1 MIVAGA
7 CVVSVILTAIG
18 TWRFL
23 TEQRRLGARVES
35 LEQAPLLTTYP
46 RRLADDLTRIR
57 RAVAQGEVLLRRAAG
72 AAARVAH
79 GLRALRVPQLAAAFL
94 TFAARRGLASAD
106 SPGSRG
112 RTGS

>member
-7 CVVSVILTAIG
+7 CVVAVILTAIG

-23 TEQRRLGARVES
+23 SEQRRLGARLAS

-57 RAVAQGEVLLRRAAG
+57 GAAAQGDLLLGRAAG
-72 AAARVAH
+72 AAARISL
-79 GLRALRVPQLAAAFL
+79 GLRALRVLQLVAAL
-94 TFAARRGLASAD
+94 RRTCAAGPRVG
-106 SPGSRG
+106 
-112 RTGS
+112 